1 MEIDAIDVQDS
12 ILPRDEVNENI
23 ISNEIT
29 QQLDSD
35 FNIDREN
42 SINGPGID
50 IYKPENT
57 NSDQPKTTFDE
68 QFQSLYIYFNDL
80 SKECLLTHREE
91 IENAAQIKQYETKLG
106 EIKKSI
112 EDLTYLKKIQKPRGK
127 KNSKSKGKED
137 ISDRIKKL
145 KIFMKQYTARTSD
158 LKENFIKANLRLV
171 VAVAKKYMGRGL
183 PLSDLIQ
190 EGNMGLMRAV
200 GRFDHT
206 KGFKFSTYASWWIR
220 QGITRA
226 ILDQRRTIR
235 VPVYMSEQLNKVYR
249 VISAL
254 HKKLSR
260 KPSLEEVS
268 ENSEFTVKEVKRILE
283 AGKNTADLDSP
294 LLEGENTTLL
304 DLIEDEKA
312 PVPDTI
318 VAEASLTFKIRESLT
333 LLKPR
338 EKEIISL
345 RFGIDKGSEYT
356 LEEIGKMFNLTRER
370 VRQIEK
376 KALSRISRSRNSNS
390 LKSFLNK

>member
-1 MEIDAIDVQDS
+1 MEIDTIDVQDS
-12 ILPRDEVNENI
+12 ILTKDEVNENI
-23 ISNEIT
+23 IINEIA
-29 QQLDSD
+29 QQLNSD
-35 FNIDREN
+35 FNIDHEN
-42 SINGPGID
+42 SINEPGID
-50 IYKPENT
+50 IYKPGNT
-57 NSDQPKTTFDE
+57 NGEQPKTTFDE

-112 EDLTYLKKIQKPRGK
+112 EDLTSLKNIQKPRK
-127 KNSKSKGKED
+127 RKNAKSKVKED
-137 ISDRIKKL
+137 VCDRIKKL
-145 KIFMKQYTARTSD
+145 KIFVKQYTERASD
-158 LKENFIKANLRLV
+158 LKEKFTKANLRLV

-200 GRFDHT
+200 ERFDHT
-206 KGFKFSTYASWWIR
+206 KGYKFSTYASWWIR

-254 HKKLSR
+254 HKKLGR
-260 KPSLEEVS
+260 KPYLEEVS

-283 AGKNTADLDSP
+283 AGKHTADLDSP
-294 LLEGENTTLL
+294 LLEGEKTTLL

-312 PVPDTI
+312 PIPDT
-318 VAEASLTFKIRESLT
+318 VAAEASLTFKIRESLT

-376 KALSRISRSRNSNS
+376 KALSRISRSRSSNS

>member
-12 ILPRDEVNENI
+12 ILQKDEVNENI
-23 ISNEIT
+23 ISDEIS

-35 FNIDREN
+35 FNIDHEN
-42 SINGPGID
+42 RINEQSIDIHKPGNINGEQS
-50 IYKPENT
+50 K
-57 NSDQPKTTFDE
+57 KTFDE

-112 EDLTYLKKIQKPRGK
+112 EDLTSLKIIQKPRK
-127 KNSKSKGKED
+127 RKNPKPKGQED
-137 ISDRIKKL
+137 VCGRIKVL
-145 KIFMKQYTARTSD
+145 KIFMKQYTERTSD
-158 LKENFIKANLRLV
+158 LKEKFIKANLRLV
-171 VAVAKKYMGRGL
+171 VAVSKKYMGRGL

-200 GRFDHT
+200 ERFDHT
-206 KGFKFSTYASWWIR
+206 KGYKFSTYASWWIR

-249 VISAL
+249 AISAL
-254 HKKLSR
+254 HKKLGR
-260 KPSLEEVS
+260 KPYLEEVS

-283 AGKNTADLDSP
+283 AGKHTADLDSP
-294 LLEGENTTLL
+294 LLEGEKTTLL

-312 PVPDTI
+312 PIPDT
-318 VAEASLTFKIRESLT
+318 VAAETSMTFKIRESLT

>member
-1 MEIDAIDVQDS
+1 MEIDAIDIQDS
-12 ILPRDEVNENI
+12 ILTKDEVNENT
-23 ISNEIT
+23 ISDEIA

-35 FNIDREN
+35 FNIDHEN
-42 SINGPGID
+42 SINEPGID
-50 IYKPENT
+50 IYKPGNT
-57 NSDQPKTTFDE
+57 NGEQPKTTFDE

-91 IENAAQIKQYETKLG
+91 IANAAQIKQYETKLW
-106 EIKKSI
+106 EIRKSI
-112 EDLTYLKKIQKPRGK
+112 EDLTSLKKIQKPRK
-127 KNSKSKGKED
+127 RKNAKSKVNED
-137 ISDRIKKL
+137 VCDRIKKL
-145 KIFMKQYTARTSD
+145 KIFMKQYTERASD
-158 LKENFIKANLRLV
+158 LKEKFTKANLRLV

-183 PLSDLIQ
+183 ALSDLIQ

-200 GRFDHT
+200 ERFDHT
-206 KGFKFSTYASWWIR
+206 KGYKFSTYASWWIR

-254 HKKLSR
+254 HKKLGR
-260 KPSLEEVS
+260 KPYLEEVS

-283 AGKNTADLDSP
+283 AGKHTADLDSP
-294 LLEGENTTLL
+294 LLEGETTTLL

-312 PVPDTI
+312 PIPDTV
-318 VAEASLTFKIRESLT
+318 VAEASLAFKIRESLT

-376 KALSRISRSRNSNS
+376 KALSRISRSRKNNS

>member
-1 MEIDAIDVQDS
+1 MEIDTIDVQDS
-12 ILPRDEVNENI
+12 ILTKDEVNENI
-23 ISNEIT
+23 IINEIA
-29 QQLDSD
+29 QQLNSD
-35 FNIDREN
+35 FNIDHEN
-42 SINGPGID
+42 SINEPGID
-50 IYKPENT
+50 IYKPGNT
-57 NSDQPKTTFDE
+57 NGEQPKTTFDE

-112 EDLTYLKKIQKPRGK
+112 EDLTSLKIIQKPRKRK
-127 KNSKSKGKED
+127 KAKSKVNENVC
-137 ISDRIKKL
+137 DRIKKL
-145 KIFMKQYTARTSD
+145 KIFVKQYTERASD
-158 LKENFIKANLRLV
+158 LKEKFTKANLRLV

-200 GRFDHT
+200 ERFDHT
-206 KGFKFSTYASWWIR
+206 KGYKFSTYASWWIR

-254 HKKLSR
+254 HKKLGR
-260 KPSLEEVS
+260 KPYLEEVS

-283 AGKNTADLDSP
+283 AGKHTADLDSP
-294 LLEGENTTLL
+294 LLEGEKTTLL

-312 PVPDTI
+312 PIPDT
-318 VAEASLTFKIRESLT
+318 VAAEASLTFKIRESLT

-390 LKSFLNK
+390 LKSFLNI